1 MLGYEMLATLDPRRR
16 HFFSCCNSH
25 VFDARSPH
33 RQEELELG
41 WELLLA
47 VEAIAEVDA
56 ADA

>member
-1 MLGYEMLATLDPRRR
+1 MRCLLRSTLVVVI
-16 HFFSCCNSH
+16 FFSCCNSH